1 MAHLQSGNAQR
12 KIVDHPAKAEGKKL
26 IVLDTSVLLHDPQSL
41 FSFKEHDVYLARQVH
56 AQLDRHKKGHTD
68 VARNARLVTRVM
80 DSIFMDDKNLMK
92 NGASMEEAS
101 GGSATGK
108 LFYQMESLTFN
119 VPKDTLDDEADR
131 KIIAV
136 TCALRRER
144 RAYAEV
150 VLVTKDTNMRY
161 AALGVISGDIS
172 AEDYTTDKVL
182 LKDSDVLPT
191 GYYEVPEGFWDTIEV
206 LESGKKDH
214 HDFWRVR
221 GRLCHEMAV
230 NECIYTK
237 DAKGEDLFLR
247 VRKHS
252 GAEMVLERITD
263 YRLAKHAVFGIT
275 ARNIQQCFAFSHL
288 MNPEI
293 DLVIVLGDAGTGKSL
308 CALAAGYTH
317 LPGNDPHR
325 HLAGGDRDISEIIMT
340 RAMVPVGGEEL
351 GFLPGTVDEKFGPWM
366 NSLEDTREALSEN
379 ATKQGLWD
387 EVTKEKQCKAIKFQ
401 PISLTA
407 GRTFANKFVIVD
419 EGQNLTPYQAKM
431 LVTRAGN
438 GAKFVVCGNLSQ
450 IDTPFL
456 DERSSGL
463 AYLVMR
469 MKGREH
475 IAHVILE
482 ECVRSRLAALAVEL
496 L

>member
-1 MAHLQSGNAQR
+1 MARFDQSNTQR
-12 KIVDHPAKAEGKKL
+12 KVIAHPNANGKKL
-26 IVLDTSVLLHDPQSL
+26 IVLDTSVLLHDPRSL
-41 FSFKEHDVYLARQVH
+41 FSFKEHDVFMTRQVH

-68 VARNARLVTRVM
+68 VAHNARLVTRIM
-80 DSIFMDDKNLMK
+80 DSIFKDDKNLMK

-108 LFYQMESLTFN
+108 LFYQMESLTFS
-119 VPKDTLDDEADR
+119 VPKDTLDDEPDR
-131 KIIAV
+131 KIIAA

-144 RAYAEV
+144 RAYTEV

-161 AALGVISGDIS
+161 AALGVVNGGIA
-172 AEDYTTDKVL
+172 AEDYLSDKVL
-182 LKDSDVLPT
+182 LKDSDVLPK
-191 GYYEVPEGFWDTIEV
+191 GYHTILKDFWESVEVVD
-206 LESGKKDH
+206 SGKKDH

-221 GRLCHEMAV
+221 GQLCQELVV
-230 NECIYTK
+230 NECIHTK
-237 DAKGEDLFLR
+237 DAKGADLFVR
-247 VRKHS
+247 VREHT
-252 GAEMVLERITD
+252 GVEMVLERITD
-263 YRLAKHAVFGIT
+263 YRLAAHSVFGIT

-288 MNPEI
+288 MNSEI
-293 DLVIVLGDAGTGKSL
+293 DLVVLLGDAGTGKSL
-308 CALAAGYTH
+308 LALAAGFTH
-317 LPGNDPHR
+317 LPGNDRHH
-325 HLAGGDRDISEIIMT
+325 HLAGGTRDISEIIMT
-340 RAMVPVGGEEL
+340 RAMVPVGGEEI

-366 NSLEDTREALSEN
+366 NSLEDTREALSDN
-379 ATKQGLWD
+379 ATKHGLWD
-387 EVTKEKQCKAIKFQ
+387 DVAKEKQCKAIKFQ

-419 EGQNLTPYQAKM
+419 EAQNLTPTQAKM

-456 DERSSGL
+456 DEKSSGL

-482 ECVRSRLAALAVEL
+482 ECVRSRLAALGVQL

>member
-68 VARNARLVTRVM
+68 VARNARLVTRVI

-144 RAYAEV
+144 RAYTKV

-161 AALGVISGDIS
+161 AALGVIGGNIA
-172 AEDYTTDKVL
+172 AEDYLNDKVL

-191 GYYEVPEGFWDTIEV
+191 GYYSKPEGFWDSVEV
-206 LESGKKDH
+206 VESGKEKKSH

-221 GRLCHEMAV
+221 GQLCHELAV
-230 NECIYTK
+230 NECVHTK
-237 DAKGEDLFLR
+237 DAKGQDLLIS
-247 VRKHS
+247 VREHA
-252 GAEMVLERITD
+252 GEEMVLERITD
-263 YRLAKHAVFGIT
+263 Y
-275 ARNIQQCFAFSHL
+275 
-288 MNPEI
+288 
-293 DLVIVLGDAGTGKSL
+293 
-308 CALAAGYTH
+308 
-317 LPGNDPHR
+317 
-325 HLAGGDRDISEIIMT
+325 
-340 RAMVPVGGEEL
+340 
-351 GFLPGTVDEKFGPWM
+351 
-366 NSLEDTREALSEN
+366 
-379 ATKQGLWD
+379 
-387 EVTKEKQCKAIKFQ
+387 
-401 PISLTA
+401 
-407 GRTFANKFVIVD
+407 
-419 EGQNLTPYQAKM
+419 
-431 LVTRAGN
+431 
-438 GAKFVVCGNLSQ
+438 
-450 IDTPFL
+450 
-456 DERSSGL
+456 
-463 AYLVMR
+463 
-469 MKGREH
+469 
-475 IAHVILE
+475 
-482 ECVRSRLAALAVEL
+482 
-496 L
+496 